1 MINYECLTDLN
12 NFWYTGEIQVKFFL
26 LKKVIFNNNFLD
38 YQETVEV
45 FLSRATVTDETD
57 VDGRSAFMWAAGKG
71 ADHVVA
77 IFIKHNVD
85 IQQVDKN
92 GGTGRW

>member
-1 MINYECLTDLN
+1 M
-12 NFWYTGEIQVKFFL
+12 
-26 LKKVIFNNNFLD
+26 
-38 YQETVEV
+38 EV

-92 GGTGRW
+92 GGTGRWCFKDESK